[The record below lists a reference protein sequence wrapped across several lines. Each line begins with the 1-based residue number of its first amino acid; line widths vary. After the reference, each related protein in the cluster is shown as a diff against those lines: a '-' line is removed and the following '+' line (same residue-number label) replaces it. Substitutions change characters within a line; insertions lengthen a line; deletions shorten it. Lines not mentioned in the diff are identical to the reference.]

1 MTTVRELLVSIG
13 VDVDERQLE
22 QVNAG
27 FETVGRVATAAAA
40 VATAAFAAV
49 ASSLWQVVE
58 AGSEAVDNA
67 ARLGITAEQYQE
79 VAYAAEQM
87 GTNISALRPAMTALS
102 RQVTALRNGNEQ
114 AAESFAVL
122 GISAT
127 DVEGKNTIEMLEL
140 LADRSASI
148 EDPMERAAIMQRVLG
163 RGAMELAPFLAGGAD
178 EMRRLRQEAR
188 DLGIVL
194 DEDTAIAAESFGDD
208 ITRVKS
214 VLRGFVFQVGSE
226 VLPLVQDTVT
236 QFLAWAQANRDVI
249 RQRVSVWLDR
259 IVAGF
264 RGLYRVGV
272 VVVGMLSTLAT
283 MLGGAERAAILAGVA
298 IAAIVTASVIQ
309 SITSAISVLVALS
322 RALNVANLSAIAA
335 KASVIG
341 FYAAVAAIGV
351 ALYVAYEQ
359 LSAFFTGQDSFL
371 TRWVAQWETS
381 TDTIFGSVARFLA
394 DIRDYQEEIIGQMV
408 AELRYYGNVATETW
422 GFLRGGESR
431 TAFLA
436 EQFRAERGMTTAQ
449 FNDFLNSGGEDEL
462 AAWMEQANTFAASM
476 QRAEE
481 TRRQDINEA
490 LNGRYVRELNERS
503 QQVADSTFST
513 AMGATGITRGMM
525 GNVTV
530 EAPVTVTVPPGMMT
544 PEGIGAAVQDGV
556 RGAFDEAML
565 DALDADF
572 ED

>member
-22 QVNAG
+22 RVNAG
-27 FETVGRVATAAAA
+27 FDTFGRVATAAAA

-87 GTNISALRPAMTALS
+87 GTNIGALRPAMTALS
-102 RQVTALRNGNEQ
+102 RQVTALREGNEQ
-114 AAESFAVL
+114 AAESFGIL
-122 GISAT
+122 GLSAA
-127 DVEGKNTIEMLEL
+127 DIEGKDTIEMLEL
-140 LADRSASI
+140 LAERSASI
-148 EDPMERAAIMQRVLG
+148 EDPMQRAAIMQRVLG
-163 RGAMELAPFLAGGAD
+163 RGALELAPFLAGGAD

-351 ALYVAYEQ
+351 ALYVAYDQ
-359 LSAFFTGQDSFL
+359 LTSFFSGQDSFL
-371 TRWVAQWETS
+371 TRWVDRWEES
-381 TDTIFGSVARFLA
+381 SDTVFGRFARFLNNM
-394 DIRDYQEEIIGQMV
+394 RDHSAATIENLIDHIQYYAAQSGAILGVGLGDHIDRMEQLNGALRDQMIAGGASEREANRWFEQEMRSTGTVGGMMRQN
-408 AELRYYGNVATETW
+408 ELD
-422 GFLRGGESR
+422 
-431 TAFLA
+431 LA
-436 EQFRAERGMTTAQ
+436 ESDRQFERAMAGPRAERRVDDLFDRVTSPWMTGMPS
-449 FNDFLNSGGEDEL
+449 N
-462 AAWMEQANTFAASM
+462 
-476 QRAEE
+476 
-481 TRRQDINEA
+481 RQPATIN
-490 LNGRYVRELNERS
+490 V
-503 QQVADSTFST
+503 D
-513 AMGATGITRGMM
+513 
-525 GNVTV
+525 
-530 EAPVTVTVPPGMMT
+530 APVTVEVPPGMMS